1 MTKRKTVAAKRREAL
16 VQKKIEKRSDRHNPV
31 TSEERREDMRRED
44 ILNHLLVS
52 LGIAG
57 GYINYLSC
65 DSTNNFL
72 KKISQSMMMQKN
84 RANNQIVKPPNF
96 MNNIDDWMIYKLTPD
111 NLPFVMTADEQT
123 AGRGRQS
130 NTWWTGPGSL
140 ALSMLLD
147 AKQHGLK
154 PQTSAQLSLA
164 IGYAAMQALRRITE
178 ETLAQV
184 GTTALPNIEIRWPND
199 VYVNDRK
206 ITGILIEMPN
216 MHHTIIG
223 IGVNTNNT
231 AVDAPED
238 ICDRIIT
245 LNDVLSRK
253 IDQDRFIYLLCREI
267 MEILNEF
274 PLQIPQLIEKIEANL
289 YQTGKM
295 VNISCENEQISGK
308 CQGLNPDGSLRVLAE
323 AGEKAVVSGV
333 IV

>member
-1 MTKRKTVAAKRREAL
+1 MAKRKTVVAKRREAL

-31 TSEERREDMRRED
+31 TSEERREDL
-44 ILNHLLVS
+44 LNHQLVS
-52 LGIAG
+52 LGIMG
-57 GYINYLSC
+57 GYIKYLYC
-65 DSTNNFL
+65 DSTNNVL
-72 KKISQSMMMQKN
+72 KKISQSMIMQATKL
-84 RANNQIVKPPNF
+84 NNSIVKPPSF
-96 MNNIDDWMIYKLTPD
+96 KDNIDDWMIDKLTPD
-111 NLPFVMTADEQT
+111 NLPFVITADEQT

-216 MHHTIIG
+216 THHAIIG

-231 AVDAPED
+231 AADAPEE
-238 ICDRIIT
+238 IYDRIVT
-245 LNDVLSRK
+245 LNDVLCRK

-295 VNISCENEQISGK
+295 VNISCENEQILGN
-308 CQGLNPDGSLRVLAE
+308 CLGLNPDGSLRVLTE
-323 AGEKAVVSGV
+323 TGEKTVVSGV